1 VTIMDPEV
9 TERLSITSYDP
20 SGRKR
25 FEKPSI
31 GLKIG
36 HALIKCARLKKKQSI
51 MEANEGT
58 EKVVDRFIAL
68 RQSDCVDLISSPALV
83 TLKSNKMNKPEQLPL
98 TEDLLI

>member
-1 VTIMDPEV
+1 MTIMDPKA

-20 SGRKR
+20 SGMKR
-25 FEKPSI
+25 FEKPST

-58 EKVVDRFIAL
+58 EKVVDRFTAL
-68 RQSDCVDLISSPALV
+68 RQSDCVDLISSPTLV

>member
-1 VTIMDPEV
+1 MCQ
-9 TERLSITSYDP
+9 TE
-20 SGRKR
+20 
-25 FEKPSI
+25 
-31 GLKIG
+31 
-36 HALIKCARLKKKQSI
+36 KKQSI